1 MLDNL
6 GNSECNIV
14 ISRCASVSSSSFAQ
28 ADSQSK
34 YLDDRTDRG
43 GDSIMSSS
51 PANRYE
57 G

>member
-1 MLDNL
+1 ML

-14 ISRCASVSSSSFAQ
+14 ISRCVSLSSDSSFAQ

-51 PANRYE
+51 AAVRFD